1 METTL
6 EQLKSLANKGFK
18 ERYGEHPDKL
28 TLLRLLCEYRR
39 IDVMGFT
46 GIYLIAYRIFKEA
59 ATSMGINVWPRGGMT
74 SSMVCY
80 CLGLTEVDPVRYGLH
95 SARFVNEE
103 PPKFQFD
110 VEDARFDEFNAKA
123 DEVLK
128 DNSDILDYETGC
140 KYLLGDLQPSR
151 YLSRKR
157 ENPLLIPDDLD
168 DEIVEYAL
176 SFPDTMYMYETYME
190 RTLRANWTPTGI
202 VKLDEVLAPTNG
214 LLAYQ
219 EQMLDIMKSCFNVHG
234 SLANKMRLAIQRG
247 EVKNIDTY
255 RKELL
260 ETAKSKG
267 LSNDEYETVWA
278 VLTSNPKAFLK
289 AHAVSRV
296 VSKYLYEEDQIIP
309 TGKLNG
315 YEYVD
320 LGLSVM
326 WATCNLGA
334 SKPEDYGNYYAWGEN
349 EPKSNFRADNYK
361 FRICG
366 KLRGIQ
372 LSKYNTQSENG
383 TVDNK
388 TTLDPVDDAAL
399 TNYGGSWRIP
409 TAVEMD
415 ELCQNCSWKCIKFN
429 GVRGYRFTS
438 KIKGYTDRSI
448 FLPAA
453 SHISVLD
460 IFADNFYGYYWTS
473 ALDTRHPGS
482 AVILL
487 LCWTFDVIIPFHRYA
502 GCSVRPVFPKD
513 YRTAHT
519 QKK

>member
-6 EQLKSLANKGFK
+6 EQLKSLATKGFK

-28 TLLRLLCEYRR
+28 VLLRLLCEYRR

-46 GIYLIAYRIFKEA
+46 GIYLMAYRIFKEA

-110 VEDARFDEFNAKA
+110 VEDARFDEFKAKA

-157 ENPLLIPDDLD
+157 ESPLPIPDDLD

-219 EQMLDIMKSCFNVHG
+219 EQMFDIMKNIFGVHG
-234 SLANKMRLAIQRG
+234 ITANNIRLSIQRG
-247 EVKNIDTY
+247 ETGHIEEYKKEVQQMVKDNDISV
-255 RKELL
+255 EVF
-260 ETAKSKG
+260 ETIWG
-267 LSNDEYETVWA
+267 

-296 VSKYLYEEDQIIP
+296 VSR
-309 TGKLNG
+309 
-315 YEYVD
+315 
-320 LGLSVM
+320 
-326 WATCNLGA
+326 
-334 SKPEDYGNYYAWGEN
+334 
-349 EPKSNFRADNYK
+349 F
-361 FRICG
+361 F
-366 KLRGIQ
+366 
-372 LSKYNTQSENG
+372 YNQ
-383 TVDNK
+383 
-388 TTLDPVDDAAL
+388 
-399 TNYGGSWRIP
+399 
-409 TAVEMD
+409 
-415 ELCQNCSWKCIKFN
+415 
-429 GVRGYRFTS
+429 
-438 KIKGYTDRSI
+438 
-448 FLPAA
+448 
-453 SHISVLD
+453 
-460 IFADNFYGYYWTS
+460 
-473 ALDTRHPGS
+473 
-482 AVILL
+482 
-487 LCWTFDVIIPFHRYA
+487 
-502 GCSVRPVFPKD
+502 
-513 YRTAHT
+513 
-519 QKK
+519 

>member
-6 EQLKSLANKGFK
+6 EQLKSLATKGFK
-18 ERYGEHPDKL
+18 ERYGEHPDNL
-28 TLLRLLCEYRR
+28 ALLRLLFEYRR

-46 GIYLIAYRIFKEA
+46 GIYLMAYRIFKEA

-110 VEDARFDEFNAKA
+110 VEEARFEEFKAKA

-157 ENPLLIPDDLD
+157 ESPLPIPDDLD

-190 RTLRANWTPTGI
+190 RSLQANWTPTGI

-219 EQMLDIMKSCFNVHG
+219 EQMFDIMKNIFGVYG
-234 SLANKMRLAIQRG
+234 ITANNIRLSIQRG
-247 EVKNIDTY
+247 ETGHIEEYKKEVQQMVKDNDINADAF
-255 RKELL
+255 
-260 ETAKSKG
+260 ETIWG
-267 LSNDEYETVWA
+267 

-296 VSKYLYEEDQIIP
+296 VSR
-309 TGKLNG
+309 
-315 YEYVD
+315 
-320 LGLSVM
+320 
-326 WATCNLGA
+326 
-334 SKPEDYGNYYAWGEN
+334 
-349 EPKSNFRADNYK
+349 F
-361 FRICG
+361 F
-366 KLRGIQ
+366 
-372 LSKYNTQSENG
+372 YNQ
-383 TVDNK
+383 
-388 TTLDPVDDAAL
+388 
-399 TNYGGSWRIP
+399 
-409 TAVEMD
+409 
-415 ELCQNCSWKCIKFN
+415 
-429 GVRGYRFTS
+429 
-438 KIKGYTDRSI
+438 
-448 FLPAA
+448 
-453 SHISVLD
+453 
-460 IFADNFYGYYWTS
+460 
-473 ALDTRHPGS
+473 
-482 AVILL
+482 
-487 LCWTFDVIIPFHRYA
+487 
-502 GCSVRPVFPKD
+502 
-513 YRTAHT
+513 
-519 QKK
+519 

>member
-28 TLLRLLCEYRR
+28 ALLRLLFEYRR

-157 ENPLLIPDDLD
+157 ESPLPIPNNLD
-168 DEIVEYAL
+168 EEIAEYAL
-176 SFPDTMYMYETYME
+176 SFPDTMKLYEEYKE
-190 RTLRANWTPTGI
+190 RNHGASWVPTGI
-202 VKLDEVLAPTNG
+202 AKLDEVLAPTNG

-219 EQMLDIMKSCFNVHG
+219 EQMFDIMKNIFGVYG
-234 SLANKMRLAIQRG
+234 ITANNIRLSIQRG
-247 EVKNIDTY
+247 ETGHIEEYKKEVQQMVKDNDINADAF
-255 RKELL
+255 
-260 ETAKSKG
+260 ETIWG
-267 LSNDEYETVWA
+267 

-296 VSKYLYEEDQIIP
+296 VSR
-309 TGKLNG
+309 
-315 YEYVD
+315 
-320 LGLSVM
+320 
-326 WATCNLGA
+326 C
-334 SKPEDYGNYYAWGEN
+334 
-349 EPKSNFRADNYK
+349 F
-361 FRICG
+361 
-366 KLRGIQ
+366 
-372 LSKYNTQSENG
+372 YNQ
-383 TVDNK
+383 
-388 TTLDPVDDAAL
+388 
-399 TNYGGSWRIP
+399 
-409 TAVEMD
+409 
-415 ELCQNCSWKCIKFN
+415 
-429 GVRGYRFTS
+429 
-438 KIKGYTDRSI
+438 
-448 FLPAA
+448 
-453 SHISVLD
+453 
-460 IFADNFYGYYWTS
+460 
-473 ALDTRHPGS
+473 
-482 AVILL
+482 
-487 LCWTFDVIIPFHRYA
+487 
-502 GCSVRPVFPKD
+502 
-513 YRTAHT
+513 
-519 QKK
+519 

>member
-6 EQLKSLANKGFK
+6 EQLKSLATKGFK
-18 ERYGEHPDKL
+18 ERYGEHPDNL
-28 TLLRLLCEYRR
+28 ALLRLLFEYRR

-46 GIYLIAYRIFKEA
+46 GIYLMAYRIFKETA
-59 ATSMGINVWPRGGMT
+59 ASLGINVWPRGGMT

-80 CLGLTEVDPVRYGLH
+80 SLGLTKVDPVRYGLH
-95 SARFVNEE
+95 STRFVNEE

-110 VEDARFDEFNAKA
+110 VEEARFDEFKAKA

-157 ENPLLIPDDLD
+157 ESPLPIPDDLD

-190 RTLRANWTPTGI
+190 RSLQANWTPTGI

-214 LLAYQ
+214 LLTYQ
-219 EQMLDIMKSCFNVHG
+219 EQMLDIRKSCFNIHG
-234 SLANKMRLAIQRG
+234 TLANKIRLAIQRG
-247 EVKNIDTY
+247 EVKNIDAY

-296 VSKYLYEEDQIIP
+296 VSKYFYEVDQIIP

-334 SKPEDYGNYYAWGEN
+334 SKPEDYGDYYAWGET
-349 EPKSNFRADNYK
+349 EPKDKYDLENYK
-361 FRICG
+361 FQIGGRFMNT
-366 KLRGIQ
+366 KF
-372 LSKYNTQSENG
+372 SKYNTKSEHG
-383 TVDNK
+383 IVDNK
-388 TTLDPVDDAAL
+388 TTLDLIDDAAHV
-399 TNYGGSWRIP
+399 NWGGCWRMP
-409 TAVEMD
+409 TLE
-415 ELCQNCSWKCIKFN
+415 ELEELINNCDWKWTKFN
-429 GVRGYRFTS
+429 GIRGYRVTS
-438 KIKGYTDRSI
+438 KKDGYMERSI

-453 SHISVLD
+453 GAHYAKD
-460 IFADNFYGYYWTS
+460 IVGKGYGEFRSSSIYPEKP
-473 ALDTRHPGS
+473 RFP
-482 AVILL
+482 
-487 LCWTFDVIIPFHRYA
+487 LCLFICNVDVRINRDGRDSGY
-502 GCSVRPVFPKD
+502 SVRPVCP
-513 YRTAHT
+513 
-519 QKK
+519 